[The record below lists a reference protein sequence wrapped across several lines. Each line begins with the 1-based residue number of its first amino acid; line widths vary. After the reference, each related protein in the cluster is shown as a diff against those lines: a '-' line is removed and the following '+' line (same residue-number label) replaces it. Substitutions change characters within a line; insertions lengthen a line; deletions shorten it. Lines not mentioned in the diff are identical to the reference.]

1 MIRSVLVLLMSLTF
15 LPSAMATISPRHEP
29 AARRER
35 VQLLFAKVIPVL
47 AQDPPYRITEKT
59 EVMLNGRECRYEEV
73 PSSARIIFMEI
84 DSEESK
90 VILRIHFQ
98 DRK

>member
-1 MIRSVLVLLMSLTF
+1 MIRSVLVLLMCLTF
-15 LPSAMATISPRHEP
+15 LPPAMATITPHHEL
-29 AARRER
+29 AARRETD
-35 VQLLFAKVIPVL
+35 QLLVSKVIPAL

-59 EVMLNGRECRYEEV
+59 EVMLNGRKCRYEEV
-73 PSSARIIFMEI
+73 PSSARIILMEI
-84 DSEESK
+84 DSDESK